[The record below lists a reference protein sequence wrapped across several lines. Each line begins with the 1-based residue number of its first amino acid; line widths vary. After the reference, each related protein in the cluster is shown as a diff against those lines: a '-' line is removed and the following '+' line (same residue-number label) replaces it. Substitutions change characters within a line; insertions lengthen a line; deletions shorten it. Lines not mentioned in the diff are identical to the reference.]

1 VPKAR
6 QELYETGLW
15 NFDSKNS
22 TIGDA
27 KGSTFLI
34 EIKDFY

>member
-27 KGSTFLI
+27 H
-34 EIKDFY
+34 FYISEYR